1 MDGENREELSVKF
14 ETKSINY
21 FNGCLQLPIPV
32 SAIAEAGKLQ
42 QACNGGKTLTVEV
55 KVKRNTRSNNAN
67 SYCWAL
73 CTEIAK
79 VIRSSKHEVYQQ
91 AIRSIG
97 AFTPNLIRE
106 DAVERYT
113 EHWQSHG
120 VGWLVE
126 NMGRSSFPGYVVLAC
141 YHGSSAYD
149 TKEMSQLID
158 WLIDEAKG
166 IGIDVI
172 SDADRALLLE
182 DWHETDKKKTI

>member
-21 FNGCLQLPIPV
+21 FNGCLQLPIPA
-32 SAIAEAGKLQ
+32 SAIADAGKLQ

-182 DWHETDKKKTI
+182 DWHEVKKKTV

>member
-42 QACNGGKTLTVEV
+42 QACNSGKTLTVEV

-97 AFTPNLIRE
+97 AFTANLIRE

-141 YHGSSAYD
+141 YHGSSVYD

-158 WLIDEAKG
+158 WLIDEAKNVG
-166 IGIDVI
+166 VDVI

-182 DWHETDKKKTI
+182 DWHESKKKTV

>member
-1 MDGENREELSVKF
+1 MKF

-21 FNGCLQLPIPV
+21 FNGCLQLPVPV

-42 QACNGGKTLTVEV
+42 QACNSGKTLTVEV
-55 KVKRNTRSNNAN
+55 KVKRNARSNNAN

-79 VIRSSKHEVYQQ
+79 VIRSSKEEVYRQ
-91 AIRSIG
+91 AIKSIG
-97 AFTPNLIRE
+97 AFTPNLLRE

-113 EHWQSHG
+113 EHWESHG
-120 VGWLVE
+120 TGWVVE
-126 NMGRSSFPGYVVLAC
+126 NMGGSRYPGYVVLAC

-158 WLIDEAKG
+158 WLIDEAKNL
-166 IGIDVI
+166 GIDVI

-182 DWHETDKKKTI
+182 DWNESKKKAV

>member
-1 MDGENREELSVKF
+1 MKF

-32 SAIAEAGKLQ
+32 SAITEAGKLQ

-55 KVKRNTRSNNAN
+55 KVKRNARSNNAN

-79 VIRSSKHEVYQQ
+79 VIRSPKEEVYRQ
-91 AIRSIG
+91 AIKSIG
-97 AFTPNLIRE
+97 AFTPNLLRE

-113 EHWQSHG
+113 EHWESHG
-120 VGWLVE
+120 TGWVVE
-126 NMGRSSFPGYVVLAC
+126 NMGKHRYPGYVVLAC

-158 WLIDEAKG
+158 WLIDEAKNL
-166 IGIDVI
+166 GIDVI

-182 DWHETDKKKTI
+182 DWNEVKKKTV

>member
-42 QACNGGKTLTVEV
+42 QACNGSKTLTVEV

-79 VIRSSKHEVYQQ
+79 AIRSSKYEVYQQ

-97 AFTPNLIRE
+97 AFTANLIRE

-158 WLIDEAKG
+158 WLIDEAKNVG
-166 IGIDVI
+166 VDVI

-182 DWHETDKKKTI
+182 DWHEVKKKTV